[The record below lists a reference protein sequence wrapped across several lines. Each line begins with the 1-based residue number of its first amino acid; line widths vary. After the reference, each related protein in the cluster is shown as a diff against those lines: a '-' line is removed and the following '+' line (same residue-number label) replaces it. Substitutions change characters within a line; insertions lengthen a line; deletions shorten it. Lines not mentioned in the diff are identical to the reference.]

1 MLGKVALEEAYEHS
15 GLAEKSMRDTSL
27 YITPRDRERYVLQI
41 HDITGGNVSDYPT
54 NMVSEHIKEHRDHL
68 GAFACLSMHDPV
80 QAGQEL
86 RRCVRELG
94 FHGLLLCDSQHAGPN
109 GETYLF
115 YGQPQYDAFWKVL
128 TELDVALYIHT
139 AAPADVILEKLYS
152 QRPFLIGQPLS
163 FANGRRLSL
172 VMQGEYIPFDFW
184 RINHWFQGVEKPI
197 ADGKGKVMCKKTV
210 YDYFKQN
217 I

>member
-1 MLGKVALEEAYEHS
+1 LAVPGIQGIADKTV
-15 GLAEKSMRDTSL
+15 AEKTATLMNNW
-27 YITPRDRERYVLQI
+27 IA
-41 HDITGGNVSDYPT
+41 
-54 NMVSEHIKEHRDHL
+54 EHIKEHRDHL

-163 FANGRRLSL
+163 FANGVRLHTLCLISNGMFDRFPASKVIIGHAGGTHSL
-172 VMQGEYIPFDFW
+172 
-184 RINHWFQGVEKPI
+184 
-197 ADGKGKVMCKKTV
+197 
-210 YDYFKQN
+210 
-217 I
+217 